1 MEITTREIAI
11 LTKHSVPLN
20 AYFVLYCI
28 SNDLD
33 WYKTIGEDR
42 MGTFQFL
49 VRRGFITKDFKV
61 TESGVELLSG
71 QLAVVKKKKALNSSE
86 KMQEWQENFAEFWN
100 LYPTSDKFRH
110 WERTRSLRINKL
122 RAFKYFCDI
131 LTKGE
136 YKYSDLKS
144 ALLSDIKAKQD
155 SSIME
160 NQFKYM
166 QAITAWL
173 SKGIFEGYICEN
185 NTNPSTSNDRTI
197 LE

>member
-1 MEITTREIAI
+1 MEINDGTIALLVKYSI
-11 LTKHSVPLN
+11 PISSYL
-20 AYFVLYCI
+20 VLYCI
-28 SNDLD
+28 ANDLNWHKD
-33 WYKTIGEDR
+33 IGEDR
-42 MGTFQFL
+42 IGTYQFL
-49 VRRGFITKDFKV
+49 TRRGFITSDFKV
-61 TESGVELLSG
+61 TKAGEDLLSG
-71 QLAVVKKKKALNSSE
+71 QLVVTKKKKALNSNE
-86 KMQEWQENFAEFWN
+86 LMQEWQTNFAEFWN

-122 RAFKYFCDI
+122 KAFKYFCDI
-131 LTKGE
+131 LSKGE

-166 QAITAWL
+166 QAITTWL

-185 NTNPSTSNDRTI
+185 TTNPSTQDDRTI